1 MLYRVLLRRV
11 TRAIHAELGLPAG
24 PLRGTYTELA
34 AAALLAETRFD
45 APALTKAGLGVVSRI
60 VPRYLVRAMRS
71 AIHSDR
77 ISGKIAVLLVPPT
90 IAWLVGPVRR
100 RMHRTQAIIERCRL
114 LDQTS
119 PTVCYRFCKAPS
131 EAFLTERLNVPIRM
145 EPEIATGRCT
155 LTFGPRATRS
165 GRSAQ

>member
-1 MLYRVLLRRV
+1 MVCRALLRRV

-24 PLRGTYTELA
+24 LLRGTYAELA
-34 AAALLAETRFD
+34 AAALLAETRFA
-45 APALTKAGLGVVSRI
+45 APALTKAGLGVIGRV
-60 VPRYLVRAMRS
+60 VPRYMVRAMRS
-71 AIHSDR
+71 VIHSDR
-77 ISGKIAVLLVPPT
+77 ISGKIAVLLVPSV

-155 LTFGPRATRS
+155 LTFGPAAPGS
-165 GRSAQ
+165 VRSAR